1 MPLTVSR
8 RAFLACAAGTALPQD
23 GAGAEGRQ
31 YLVYFGTY
39 TTPDPRYGGKG
50 ESEGIYVARF
60 DSGTGKLSPPQLA
73 TRTSDPSYLLIHQN
87 RRHLYAVNEEVDQT
101 GKAPGAV
108 SAFSIDQSN
117 GRLTLLNRVASK
129 GGMPCHISTD
139 KTGTVV
145 AVANWSTGSAAT
157 FPLLRNG
164 HLGEAVGFQ
173 QHAGERSGPQ
183 PGGGTVQPHCH
194 SVNVTPDNRFL
205 VATDTGLNKVFI
217 YRLDVRNASITPHEP
232 AFLGLKHPANPRQ
245 LVFHPNGR
253 FAYVANENG
262 PGCTMLRFN
271 KEAGRFEE
279 GSVTRTV
286 PEAYTERVAPA
297 EIAIHPAGHLLFVS
311 NRGPD
316 SIATLKIDPVDGSTT
331 FVGAFQPGGSGP
343 RSFSLD
349 PTGQFLIALMQR
361 SNAVIPLRVDQTTG
375 KLSHAGDKL
384 DLPAPVCAKFLEVS

>member
-1 MPLTVSR
+1 MPVP
-8 RAFLACAAGTALPQD
+8 RASNISC
-23 GAGAEGRQ
+23 
-31 YLVYFGTY
+31 YFGTY
-39 TTPDPRYGGKG
+39 TTPDPRFGGKG

-60 DSGTGKLSPPQLA
+60 DSQTGKLSSPQLA
-73 TRTSDPSYLLIHQN
+73 TRTSDPSYLVIHPN

-108 SAFSIDQSN
+108 SAFSIDRST

-157 FPLLRNG
+157 FRILRDG
-164 HLGEAVGFQ
+164 RLGEAVGFQ

-183 PGGGTVQPHCH
+183 LGAAPVQPHCH

-205 VATDTGLNKVFI
+205 IATDTGLNKVFV

-253 FAYVANENG
+253 FAYVANEGG

-271 KEAGRFEE
+271 KDHGTFEE
-279 GSVTRTV
+279 GRVTRTV
-286 PEAYTERVAPA
+286 PEAYTGRVSPA
-297 EIAIHPAGHLLFVS
+297 EIAIHPAGRMLFVS
-311 NRGPD
+311 NRGHD

-331 FVGAFQPGGSGP
+331 FFDAFQPGGIGP
-343 RSFSLD
+343 RSFALD

-361 SNAVIPLRVDQTTG
+361 SNAVIPLRVDQSTG

-384 DLPAPVCAKFLEVS
+384 DLPAPVCAKFLEIS